1 MEFKEHNLRKEAKKL
16 AEYTTGVELRK
27 YTAEKIKKYLGNDP
41 ITIFDGAIGSGQL
54 EYFLNIKKLYGIDIQ
69 EKSVETA
76 RQNFKE
82 KAKIYNMSFFAY
94 KEQLEVDCVVMNPPF
109 SLKIKD
115 LPVEEQENINS
126 EFNWKKSGVVD
137 DIFVLKSLKYTKR
150 YAFYILYPGVG
161 YRKTESK
168 LRELVGTQLA
178 ELNTISNA
186 FEDTNIPVIFLV
198 IDKAKTDYKV
208 SRELY
213 DCKKKSILNSDEI
226 DLQEEEF
233 KWNTINK
240 KSPEPEPFDLVK
252 EHKDTSELL
261 VKYVENRLE
270 LDFYNIFYFD
280 TEIDYLGTINK
291 IIEICKKYEKKYKQ
305 GLSLEEKQF
314 KPLIKQLT
322 LFPVIE

>member
-27 YTAEKIKKYLGNDP
+27 YTAEKIKKYLGNTP

-54 EYFLNIKKLYGIDIQ
+54 EHFLNIKKLYGIDIQ

-82 KAKIYNMSFFAY
+82 KAEIYNMSFFAY

-168 LRELVGTQLA
+168 LRELVGTQLV

-233 KWNTINK
+233 KWNTINEK
-240 KSPEPEPFDLVK
+240 K
-252 EHKDTSELL
+252 
-261 VKYVENRLE
+261 VEE
-270 LDFYNIFYFD
+270 
-280 TEIDYLGTINK
+280 EIDIYQISSEADEAFLKRIDATLEFIYFGNQIVKTSDLDGILKAIKK
-291 IIEICKKYEKKYKQ
+291 ICSKWEKKIKEECEMTT
-305 GLSLEEKQF
+305 EEKLE
-314 KPLIKQLT
+314 KISVTQLK
-322 LFPVIE
+322 LFNL

>member
-1 MEFKEHNLRKEAKKL
+1 MEFKEHNLRKEAKKF

-27 YTAEKIKKYLGNDP
+27 YTADKIKKYLGNNP

-54 EYFLNIKKLYGIDIQ
+54 EHFLNIKKLYGIDIQ
-69 EKSVETA
+69 AKSVETA

-82 KAKIYNMSFFAY
+82 KAEIYNMSFFAY

-115 LPVEEQENINS
+115 LAVEEQEKITA

-168 LRELVGTQLA
+168 LRELVGAQLA

-186 FEDTNIPVIFLV
+186 FEDTNIPIIFLV
-198 IDKAKTDYKV
+198 IDKSKTDYKI

-233 KWNTINK
+233 KWNTINEK
-240 KSPEPEPFDLVK
+240 KVEEFFDIDASYS
-252 EHKDTSELL
+252 ETSKLL
-261 VKYVENRLE
+261 VKFVENRLD
-270 LDFYNIFYFD
+270 LDLFQIEMFNAK
-280 TEIDYLGTINK
+280 IDYLGTINK
-291 IIEICKKYEKKYKQ
+291 IIQICKKYEKNTNK
-305 GLSLEEKQF
+305 L
-314 KPLIKQLT
+314 LI
-322 LFPVIE
+322 

>member
-1 MEFKEHNLRKEAKKL
+1 MEFKEHNLRKEAKKF

-54 EYFLNIKKLYGIDIQ
+54 EHFLNIKKLYGIDIQ

-82 KAKIYNMSFFAY
+82 KAEIYNMSFFAY

-115 LPVEEQENINS
+115 LPVEEQEKITA

-186 FEDTNIPVIFLV
+186 FEDTNIAVIFLV

-233 KWNTINK
+233 KWNTINEK
-240 KSPEPEPFDLVK
+240 K
-252 EHKDTSELL
+252 
-261 VKYVENRLE
+261 VEE
-270 LDFYNIFYFD
+270 
-280 TEIDYLGTINK
+280 EIDIYQVSSEADEAFLKRIDATLEFIYFGNQIVKTSDIDGILKAIKK
-291 IIEICKKYEKKYKQ
+291 ICSKWEKKIKEECEMTT
-305 GLSLEEKQF
+305 EEKLE
-314 KPLIKQLT
+314 KISVTQLK
-322 LFPVIE
+322 LFNL

>member
-1 MEFKEHNLRKEAKKL
+1 MEFKEHNLRKEAKKF

-27 YTAEKIKKYLGNDP
+27 YTAEKIKKYLGNNP

-54 EYFLNIKKLYGIDIQ
+54 EHFLNIEKLYGIDIQ

-82 KAKIYNMSFFAY
+82 KAEIYNMSFFAY

-126 EFNWKKSGVVD
+126 EFNWKKCGVVD

-168 LRELVGTQLA
+168 LRELVGAQLA

-186 FEDTNIPVIFLV
+186 FEDTNIPIIFLV

-208 SRELY
+208 SRELF
-213 DCKKKSILNSDEI
+213 DCKEKSILNNDEI

-233 KWNTINK
+233 KWNTISEK
-240 KSPEPEPFDLVK
+240 KVEEFFDIA
-252 EHKDTSELL
+252 TSYSETSKLL
-261 VKYVENRLE
+261 VKFVENRLD
-270 LDFYNIFYFD
+270 LDLFQIEMFNAK
-280 TEIDYLGTINK
+280 IDYLGTINK
-291 IIEICKKYEKKYKQ
+291 IIQICKKYEKKYKQ
-305 GLSLEEKQF
+305 T
-314 KPLIKQLT
+314 LI
-322 LFPVIE
+322 

>member
-1 MEFKEHNLRKEAKKL
+1 MEFKEHTLRKEAKKL

-27 YTAEKIKKYLGNDP
+27 YTAEKIKKYLGNNP

-54 EYFLNIKKLYGIDIQ
+54 EHFLNIKKLYGIDIQ
-69 EKSVETA
+69 EKSVENA

-82 KAKIYNMSFFAY
+82 KAEIYNMSFFAY

-115 LPVEEQENINS
+115 LPVEEQEKITA

-186 FEDTNIPVIFLV
+186 FEDTNINVIFLV
-198 IDKAKTDYKV
+198 IDRAKTDYKV

-233 KWNTINK
+233 KWNTISEK
-240 KSPEPEPFDLVK
+240 K
-252 EHKDTSELL
+252 
-261 VKYVENRLE
+261 VEE
-270 LDFYNIFYFD
+270 
-280 TEIDYLGTINK
+280 EIDIYQISSEADEAFLKRIDATLEFIYFGNQIVKTSDIDGILKAIKKICNK
-291 IIEICKKYEKKYKQ
+291 WEKKIKEECKMTT
-305 GLSLEEKQF
+305 EEKLE
-314 KPLIKQLT
+314 KISVTQLK
-322 LFPVIE
+322 LFNL

>member
-115 LPVEEQENINS
+115 LPVEEQEKITA

-186 FEDTNIPVIFLV
+186 FEDTNIAVIFLV

-233 KWNTINK
+233 KWNTINEK
-240 KSPEPEPFDLVK
+240 K
-252 EHKDTSELL
+252 
-261 VKYVENRLE
+261 VEE
-270 LDFYNIFYFD
+270 
-280 TEIDYLGTINK
+280 EIDIYQVSSEADEAFLKRIDATLEFIYFGNQIVKTSDIDGILKAIKK
-291 IIEICKKYEKKYKQ
+291 ICSKWEKKIKEECEMTT
-305 GLSLEEKQF
+305 EEKLE
-314 KPLIKQLT
+314 KISVTQLK
-322 LFPVIE
+322 LFNL

>member
-1 MEFKEHNLRKEAKKL
+1 MEFKEHNLRKEAKKF

-27 YTAEKIKKYLGNDP
+27 YTAEKIKKYLGNES

-82 KAKIYNMSFFAY
+82 KAEIYNMSFFAY

-109 SLKIKD
+109 SLKIKN
-115 LPVEEQENINS
+115 LPVEEQEKITA

-198 IDKAKTDYKV
+198 IDRAKTDYKV

-233 KWNTINK
+233 KWNTISEK
-240 KSPEPEPFDLVK
+240 K
-252 EHKDTSELL
+252 
-261 VKYVENRLE
+261 VEE
-270 LDFYNIFYFD
+270 
-280 TEIDYLGTINK
+280 EIDIYQISSEADEAFLKRIDATLEFIYFGNQIVKTSDIDGILKAIKK
-291 IIEICKKYEKKYKQ
+291 ICSKWEKKIKEECEMTT
-305 GLSLEEKQF
+305 EEKLE
-314 KPLIKQLT
+314 KISVTQLK
-322 LFPVIE
+322 LFNL

>member
-27 YTAEKIKKYLGNDP
+27 YTAEKIKKYLGNTP

-54 EYFLNIKKLYGIDIQ
+54 EHFLNIKKLYGIDIQ

-82 KAKIYNMSFFAY
+82 KAEIYNMSFFAY

-115 LPVEEQENINS
+115 LAVEEQEKITA

-186 FEDTNIPVIFLV
+186 FEDTNITVIFLV

-226 DLQEEEF
+226 DLQKEEF
-233 KWNTINK
+233 KWNTINEK
-240 KSPEPEPFDLVK
+240 K
-252 EHKDTSELL
+252 
-261 VKYVENRLE
+261 VEE
-270 LDFYNIFYFD
+270 
-280 TEIDYLGTINK
+280 EIDIYQVSSEADEAFLKRIDATLEFIYFGNQIVKTSDINGILKAIKK
-291 IIEICKKYEKKYKQ
+291 ICSKWEKKIKEECEMTT
-305 GLSLEEKQF
+305 EEKLE
-314 KPLIKQLT
+314 KISVTQLK
-322 LFPVIE
+322 LFNL